1 MSRKIRVFLA
11 DDHPIV
17 LAGLRNLLSAETDIE
32 LVGEASAGGAAVR
45 SILDLKPDVAIL
57 DISLPELNGILMTR
71 RLTNECP
78 EVRVLILTFH
88 EDRAY
93 VHQALQAGA
102 RGFLLKRAAAEN
114 LLYAIRAV
122 YSGGLYID
130 PAIAGRYFDPKR
142 LQGGKSAAGAIGTML
157 TERETEVL
165 KMAALGFTNKEIAGR
180 LGVGVKSVETFKARG
195 TEKLG
200 LKTRADI
207 VRFASAEGWLS
218 DI

>member
-17 LAGLRNLLSAETDIE
+17 LAGLRNLVNAEEDIE
-32 LVGEASAGGAAVR
+32 LVGEASTGLSAVR
-45 SILDLKPDVAIL
+45 SIQELNPDVAII
-57 DISLPELNGILMTR
+57 DISLPEMNGILITR
-71 RLTNECP
+71 RLAKECP
-78 EVRVLILTFH
+78 SVRVLVLTFH

-102 RGFLLKRAAAEN
+102 RGFVLKRAAAEN
-114 LLYAIRAV
+114 LLHAIRAV
-122 YSGGLYID
+122 YVGGLYVD
-130 PAIAGRYFDPKR
+130 PTIAGRIFDSSSPQRSK
-142 LQGGKSAAGAIGTML
+142 AISGETGIAL
-157 TERETEVL
+157 TVRETEVL

-200 LKTRADI
+200 LKSRAEI
-207 VRFASAEGWLS
+207 VRFASAEGWLA